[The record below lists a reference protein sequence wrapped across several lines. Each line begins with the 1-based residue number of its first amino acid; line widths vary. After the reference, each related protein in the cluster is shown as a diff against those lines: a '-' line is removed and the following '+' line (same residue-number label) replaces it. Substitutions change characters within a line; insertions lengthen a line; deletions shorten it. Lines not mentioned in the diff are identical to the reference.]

1 MQLSIDTSL
10 PTRLLQI
17 VADPQ
22 AVDDLRTYFEDGPP
36 NTGYAGRWFEQIG
49 APEDQ
54 ERNRNRLTADDIV
67 ALSAL
72 SIRLPITVSARLL
85 GPDADEI
92 SGLLNEIPADADLWT
107 VPRSELSPKSA
118 AYRLFTKFRAMA
130 WNGGE
135 HGTAGVTAS
144 KLLARK
150 RPRLIPIYDQQVS
163 QLVDLG
169 KGASWWISLQEA
181 LTVEVRD
188 HLERAHE
195 AAELSPMITPLR
207 TLDVIL
213 WMRARHGV
221 LKPRRAS

>member
-1 MQLSIDTSL
+1 MQLGIDTSL
-10 PTRLLQI
+10 STRLLRF

-22 AVDDLRTYFEDGPP
+22 AVDDLRSYFQDGPP
-36 NTGYAGRWFEQIG
+36 NTGYPGRWFEQIG
-49 APEDQ
+49 TPDEQKRD
-54 ERNRNRLTADDIV
+54 RNRLTADDIV

-92 SGLLNEIPADADLWT
+92 SNLLAEIPADADLWT
-107 VPRSELSPKSA
+107 VPRSALSPRSA

-135 HGTAGVTAS
+135 HGTSGVTAS

-150 RPRLIPIYDQQVS
+150 RPRLIPIYDHQVS

-181 LTVEVRD
+181 MTSEVRS
-188 HLERAHE
+188 HLEHAHKT
-195 AAELSPMITPLR
+195 AELGPLITPLR

-213 WMRARHGV
+213 WMRARHT
-221 LKPRRAS
+221 S

>member
-1 MQLSIDTSL
+1 MQLSIDTNLS
-10 PTRLLQI
+10 TRLLRI

-22 AVDDLRTYFEDGPP
+22 AVEDLRTYYQDGPP
-36 NTGYAGRWFEQIG
+36 NTGHPGRWFEQIG
-49 APEDQ
+49 TPEEQ
-54 ERNRNRLTADDIV
+54 HRNRDRLTADDIV

-72 SIRLPITVSARLL
+72 NIRLPITVSARLL
-85 GPDADEI
+85 GADSAEI
-92 SGLLNEIPADADLWT
+92 SDLLATIPADADLWSM
-107 VPRSELSPKSA
+107 PRSELSPRSA

-135 HGTAGVTAS
+135 HGTSGVTAS

-169 KGASWWISLQEA
+169 KGASWWISLREA
-181 LTVEVRD
+181 LTPEVRD
-188 HLERAHE
+188 HLQRAHDV
-195 AAELSPMITPLR
+195 AELGPRIASLR

-213 WMRARHGV
+213 WMRARHTTN
-221 LKPRRAS
+221 S

>member
-1 MQLSIDTSL
+1 MQLSIDTNLS
-10 PTRLLQI
+10 TRLLRI

-22 AVDDLRTYFEDGPP
+22 AVEDLRTYYQDGPP
-36 NTGYAGRWFEQIG
+36 NTGHPGRWFEQIG
-49 APEDQ
+49 TPEEQ
-54 ERNRNRLTADDIV
+54 HRNRDRLTADDIV

-72 SIRLPITVSARLL
+72 NIRLPITVSARLL
-85 GPDADEI
+85 GADSAEI
-92 SGLLNEIPADADLWT
+92 SDLLATIPADADLWSM
-107 VPRSELSPKSA
+107 PRSELSPRSA

-135 HGTAGVTAS
+135 HGTSGVTAS

-169 KGASWWISLQEA
+169 KGASWWISLREA
-181 LTVEVRD
+181 LTPEVRD
-188 HLERAHE
+188 HLQRAHDV
-195 AAELSPMITPLR
+195 AELGPRITPLR

-213 WMRARHGV
+213 WMRARHTTN
-221 LKPRRAS
+221 S

>member
-10 PTRLLQI
+10 AGRLLQI
-17 VADPQ
+17 VEGPQ
-22 AVDDLRTYFEDGPP
+22 AVDDLRAYFEDGPP

-49 APEDQ
+49 TPADQ
-54 ERNRNRLTADDIV
+54 EANRNRLTADDVV

-92 SGLLNEIPADADLWT
+92 GELLSEIPADVDLWD
-107 VPRSELSPKSA
+107 VQRSELSPKSA

-135 HGTAGVTAS
+135 HGTSGVTAS

-150 RPRLIPIYDQQVS
+150 RPRLIPIYDTQVS

-169 KGASWWISLQEA
+169 KGANWWISLQQA
-181 LTVEVRD
+181 LTNDLRSQ
-188 HLERAHE
+188 LEQAHK
-195 AAELSPMITPLR
+195 AADLGSVITPLR

-213 WMRARHGV
+213 WMRARHT
-221 LKPRRAS
+221 S

>member
-10 PTRLLQI
+10 SSSLLRFVEDQR
-17 VADPQ
+17 
-22 AVDDLRTYFEDGPP
+22 AVDDLRAYFAEGPP
-36 NTGYAGRWFEQIG
+36 NTGYPGRWFEQVG
-49 APEDQ
+49 SPADQ
-54 ERNRNRLTADDIV
+54 ERDRNRLTADDIV

-72 SIRLPITVSARLL
+72 SIRLPIAVSARLL
-85 GPDADEI
+85 GEDADEI
-92 SGLLNEIPADADLWT
+92 SELLTEIPADADLWS
-107 VPRSELSPKSA
+107 VARSELSPRSA
-118 AYRLFTKFRAMA
+118 AYRLFNKFRAMA

-150 RPRLIPIYDQQVS
+150 RPRLIPIYDHQVS

-181 LTVEVRD
+181 LTSEVRA
-188 HLERAHE
+188 HLEDAHE
-195 AAELSPMITPLR
+195 AAELGPLITPLR

-213 WMRARHGV
+213 WMRARHTD
-221 LKPRRAS
+221 

>member
-10 PTRLLQI
+10 AGRLRQI
-17 VADPQ
+17 VEGPQ
-22 AVDDLRTYFEDGPP
+22 AVDDLRAYFEDGPP

-49 APEDQ
+49 TPADQ
-54 ERNRNRLTADDIV
+54 EANRNRLTADDVV

-72 SIRLPITVSARLL
+72 SIRLPIAVSARLL

-92 SGLLNEIPADADLWT
+92 SELLTEIPAEADLWD

-135 HGTAGVTAS
+135 HGTSGVTAS

-150 RPRLIPIYDQQVS
+150 RPRLIPIYDTQVS
-163 QLVDLG
+163 HLVDLG
-169 KGASWWISLQEA
+169 KGANWWISLQQA
-181 LTVEVRD
+181 LTDDLRSQ
-188 HLERAHE
+188 LEHAHK
-195 AAELSPMITPLR
+195 AAELSPLITPLR

-213 WMRARHGV
+213 WMRARHT
-221 LKPRRAS
+221 S

>member
-1 MQLSIDTSL
+1 MQLGIDTSL
-10 PTRLLQI
+10 STRLLRF
-17 VADPQ
+17 VTDPQ
-22 AVDDLRTYFEDGPP
+22 AVDDLRSYFQDGPP
-36 NTGYAGRWFEQIG
+36 NTGYPGRWFEQIG
-49 APEDQ
+49 TPVEQ
-54 ERNRNRLTADDIV
+54 ERDRNRLTADDIV

-92 SGLLNEIPADADLWT
+92 SSLLTEIPADADLWT
-107 VPRSELSPKSA
+107 VPRSALSPRSA

-135 HGTAGVTAS
+135 HGTSGVTAS

-150 RPRLIPIYDQQVS
+150 RPRLIPIYDHQVS

-181 LTVEVRD
+181 MTSEVRS
-188 HLERAHE
+188 HLEYAHKT
-195 AAELSPMITPLR
+195 AELGPLITPLR

-213 WMRARHGV
+213 WMRARHT
-221 LKPRRAS
+221 S

>member
-10 PTRLLQI
+10 STRLLDF
-17 VADPQ
+17 VTDPQ
-22 AVDDLRTYFEDGPP
+22 AIDDLRTYYQDGPP
-36 NTGYAGRWFEQIG
+36 NTGYPGRWFELIG
-49 APEDQ
+49 SPADQ
-54 ERNRNRLTADDIV
+54 ENNRNRLTADDIV

-85 GPDADEI
+85 GEDAAEI
-92 SGLLNEIPADADLWT
+92 TDLLTEIPADADLWD
-107 VPRSELSPKSA
+107 VARSDLSPKSA

-135 HGTAGVTAS
+135 HGTSGVTAS

-150 RPRLIPIYDQQVS
+150 RPRLIPIYDHQVS

-169 KGASWWISLQEA
+169 KGANWWISLHEA
-181 LTVEVRD
+181 LTAELCD
-188 HLERAHE
+188 HLGHAHK
-195 AAELSPMITPLR
+195 AAELGPQITPLR

-213 WMRARHGV
+213 WMRARHPG
-221 LKPRRAS
+221 